1 MTAMKNKLLLPIK
14 ISVLLLLFLTRCS
27 NKESL
32 QTELSNS
39 EKDDIKKEIIQI
51 VDNYFESVKSNDIE
65 EILIFWSNSDDFIHA
80 GDGSIFGGY
89 KEWSSY
95 LREWTNPD
103 RKWLYWNNK
112 DIHVIVIDRI
122 AASYTMNFENAFI
135 EKGDTI
141 KVKGSWTYVFRKEN
155 SEWKVVA
162 SNGMHKGFTY

>member
-1 MTAMKNKLLLPIK
+1 MKNKLLLTIK
-14 ISVLLLLFLTRCS
+14 ITTLLLLFLTRCS

-39 EKDDIKKEIIQI
+39 EKDNIKSEIIQR
-51 VDNYFESVKSNDIE
+51 VDVYYEAVKNNNIK
-65 EILIFWSNSDDFIHA
+65 EILTFWSSSDDFIHA

-89 KEWSSY
+89 KEWSIW
-95 LREWTNPD
+95 LREWTKPD
-103 RKWLYWNNK
+103 RIWLYWNNK
-112 DIHVIVIDRI
+112 DIHVIVIDKI

-141 KVKGSWTYVFRKEN
+141 KVKGSWTFVFRKEN